1 MSWFSGLVTAA
12 TSAASKVSASLNM
25 DALQPQFGVDKTK
38 AALADLGVTYL
49 TPRLLAMGFPSSP
62 TTKIQS
68 RTDGVAVAA
77 ALSAAHGTGHVM
89 VWNLSE
95 ETYDYALFHNH
106 VVEARFAGLP
116 APPLGLLARLCAGIE
131 SWLAQEPENVAVGA
145 SSPRLFCLRCGIAAR
160 GNLQSART
168 HAPSPPSPPSRALS
182 LPSLQCT
189 A

>member
-25 DALQPQFGVDKTK
+25 DALQTQFGVDKTK
-38 AALADLGVTYL
+38 AALEDLGVTYL

-145 SSPRLFCLRCGIAAR
+145 SSKTHGRIFPPPAR
-160 GNLQSART
+160 KSYKSPCR
-168 HAPSPPSPPSRALS
+168 SPPSPPPPPPLLAHAQ
-182 LPSLQCT
+182 PQCT